1 MPMYQKLHSAIREY
15 DEEHIILFEPTTII
29 TSVRGQIH
37 REEEGGRK
45 GLGGGG
51 GGGGATERERERRG
65 RRVVY
70 MCIFMNIINYF
81 TLVVYDLFCNLTAA
95 IEEFFWEW
103 SHFRTRWTKLQ

>member
-45 GLGGGG
+45 GFGGGG
-51 GGGGATERERERRG
+51 GGLQTERGRERKRERERERERERRG
-65 RRVVY
+65 RRV
-70 MCIFMNIINYF
+70 MYF
-81 TLVVYDLFCNLTAA
+81 HEHN
-95 IEEFFWEW
+95 
-103 SHFRTRWTKLQ
+103 